1 MMRISPPA
9 AALAPLLVLAGF
21 VSVAA
26 QDTPRDGTPRKDK
39 DPYAGKTVRDGRD
52 GMALLR
58 HRERRVPKV
67 GQLAPDFA
75 LKTPDGKRT
84 IRLSSFRGK
93 RPVVLV
99 FGSLT

>member
-1 MMRISPPA
+1 MRIPLVV
-9 AALAPLLVLAGF
+9 AALF
-21 VSVAA
+21 VALSAAA
-26 QDTPRDGTPRKDK
+26 QDKPRTEDGDAGKGNPPK

-52 GMALLR
+52 GMGLLR
-58 HRERRVPKV
+58 HRERAVPKV

-84 IRLSSFRGK
+84 IKLSSFRGK